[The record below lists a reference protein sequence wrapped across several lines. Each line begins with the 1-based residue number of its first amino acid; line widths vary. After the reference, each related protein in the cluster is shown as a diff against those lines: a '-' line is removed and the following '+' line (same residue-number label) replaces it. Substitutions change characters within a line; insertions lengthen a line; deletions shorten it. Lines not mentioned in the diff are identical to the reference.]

1 MQHFGAEGSLDT
13 TKAIPPANRGT
24 AGNPGREG
32 VCYSDGGVQ
41 ENLCLNLRDVNF
53 FNFLGFFL

>member
-24 AGNPGREG
+24 AGNQGGREFAI
-32 VCYSDGGVQ
+32 VMAESKKTYV
-41 ENLCLNLRDVNF
+41 
-53 FNFLGFFL
+53 